1 MFYFVFRI
9 LGFMEKRGAFAVKII
24 PKNTANFDSL
34 YLQM

>member
-1 MFYFVFRI
+1 
-9 LGFMEKRGAFAVKII
+9 MEKRGAFAVKII